1 MATIKDIATKAGVSA
16 ATVSRVLNYDE
27 TMSVSPD
34 TRNRIFKIAEE
45 LNYVKH
51 TLNKKQ
57 IKDRPLEKRL
67 AIIQWYT
74 EQEEVHDLYYYAIR
88 LGIEKQAHKLG
99 YEITRIFHN
108 DPLEKATQ
116 ANGVIAI
123 GKYSRQESHDIA
135 SLNSNLVFVDSNTL
149 NLGYN
154 CVISDF
160 DGAVKMALDHFLSQD
175 QTKIGLLA
183 GEEKTA
189 DQTDS
194 LIDPRFRSFKNYLS
208 DLKLYDPRYVYIGK
222 FSPESGYQMMEQA
235 IKELGDDLPQAFFI
249 ANDAIAVGALRA
261 LQENNISVPERVSL
275 ISFNDTSLAK
285 FAFPALSS
293 IKVFT
298 EQMGRSAVTLLSTL
312 AEQEQE
318 TPEMV
323 TLGTKLIKRD
333 SSLN

>member
-1 MATIKDIATKAGVSA
+1 
-16 ATVSRVLNYDE
+16 
-27 TMSVSPD
+27 
-34 TRNRIFKIAEE
+34 
-45 LNYVKH
+45 
-51 TLNKKQ
+51 
-57 IKDRPLEKRL
+57 
-67 AIIQWYT
+67 
-74 EQEEVHDLYYYAIR
+74 
-88 LGIEKQAHKLG
+88 
-99 YEITRIFHN
+99 
-108 DPLEKATQ
+108 
-116 ANGVIAI
+116 
-123 GKYSRQESHDIA
+123 
-135 SLNSNLVFVDSNTL
+135 
-149 NLGYN
+149 
-154 CVISDF
+154 
-160 DGAVKMALDHFLSQD
+160 MALDHFLSQD

-222 FSPESGYQMMEQA
+222 FSPESGYQMMVQA

-293 IKVFT
+293 IKVFS

>member
-51 TLNKKQ
+51 TQNKKQ
-57 IKDRPLEKRL
+57 ITDRPLEKRL

-74 EQEEVHDLYYYAIR
+74 EQEEVHDLYYYAI
-88 LGIEKQAHKLG
+88 
-99 YEITRIFHN
+99 
-108 DPLEKATQ
+108 
-116 ANGVIAI
+116 

-135 SLNSNLVFVDSNTL
+135 ALNSNLVFVDSNTL

-154 CVISDF
+154 CVVSDF
-160 DGAVKMALDHFLSQD
+160 DGAVKMALDHFLNQD

-222 FSPESGYQMMEQA
+222 FSPESGYQMMNQA
-235 IKELGDDLPQAFFI
+235 IKELGEDLPQAFFI

-261 LQENNISVPERVSL
+261 LQENDIPVPERVSL

-312 AEQEQE
+312 AEQDQE

-323 TLGTKLIKRD
+323 TLATKLIKRD